1 MVWSWLRYAQTGYSA
16 QYHPIRKP
24 PQNFSLL
31 TNILSGKLP
40 ACPDLY
46 IGVVDVRDLVEL
58 HFRAM
63 LDPKAAGE
71 RFVATADGNS
81 LTIKDFALVLKKNLS
96 EGEGG
101 KISTR
106 SMPDFLLK
114 IMGYLDKNAGSA
126 VPELG
131 KRHLGSDAK
140 AKEVLGW
147 KPRGAEEAII
157 ASVKGLKEF
166 GVV

>member
-1 MVWSWLRYAQTGYSA
+1 
-16 QYHPIRKP
+16 
-24 PQNFSLL
+24 
-31 TNILSGKLP
+31 
-40 ACPDLY
+40 
-46 IGVVDVRDLVEL
+46 
-58 HFRAM
+58 

-71 RFVATADGNS
+71 RFIATCDGNS
-81 LTIKDFALVLKKNLS
+81 LSIKDFALVLKKNLS

-114 IMGYLDKNAGSA
+114 IMGFLDKNAGSA

-131 KRHLGSDAK
+131 KRHLGSNAK

-147 KPRGAEEAII
+147 KPKSAEDAIM
-157 ASVKGLKEF
+157 ASVKSLKEF
-166 GVV
+166 GAV